1 MRLLIFSILFFLIAI
16 AAKSQDTIWFL
27 SGERL
32 ITSNYTLKT
41 EDGMFTYMKGKKE
54 RKVGLEYVF
63 SIHEKNG
70 YEKVFYEPTSID
82 NTPFSVEQMR
92 SFIKGE
98 FEASEHYKATGACIA
113 GFTAGVSGIYF
124 FPLINAPVFWSPV
137 LPTGTSAVIG
147 SMNISDKNIIKKF
160 PQYADDEYFK
170 SGYSEIVKQKRIS
183 HSIVGGVI
191 GLAVGIASALIINSK

>member
-1 MRLLIFSILFFLIAI
+1 MRFLIFLILFFLIEI
-16 AAKSQDTIWFL
+16 ACKAQDTIWFL

-41 EDGMFTYMKGKKE
+41 EDGMLTYFKGKKE
-54 RKVGLEYVF
+54 KKVGLEYVF
-63 SIHEKNG
+63 SVHEKNG
-70 YEKVFYEPTSID
+70 YEKVFYEPTSIE

-98 FEASEHYKATGACIA
+98 FEASEHYKATGATII
-113 GFTAGVSGIYF
+113 GVTAGIGGIYL
-124 FPLINAPVFWSPV
+124 FPILKARVFWSPV
-137 LPTGTSAVIG
+137 LPTGTSAIIG
-147 SMNISDKNIIKKF
+147 STNICEKKIIKKF
-160 PQYADDEYFK
+160 PQYTNDEYFI

-191 GLAVGIASALIINSK
+191 GLAVGVASALIIKP

>member
-1 MRLLIFSILFFLIAI
+1 MRFLIFLILFFLIEI
-16 AAKSQDTIWFL
+16 ACKAQDTIWFL

-41 EDGMFTYMKGKKE
+41 EDGMLTYFKGKKE
-54 RKVGLEYVF
+54 KKVGLEYVF
-63 SIHEKNG
+63 SVHEKNG
-70 YEKVFYEPTSID
+70 YEKVFYEPTSIE

-98 FEASEHYKATGACIA
+98 FEASEHYKATGATII
-113 GFTAGVSGIYF
+113 GVTAGIGGIYL
-124 FPLINAPVFWSPV
+124 FPILKATVFWSPV
-137 LPTGTSAVIG
+137 LPTGTSAIIG
-147 SMNISDKNIIKKF
+147 STNICEKKIIKKF
-160 PQYADDEYFK
+160 PQYTNDEYFI

-191 GLAVGIASALIINSK
+191 GLAVGVASALIIKP

>member
-1 MRLLIFSILFFLIAI
+1 MRFLIFLILFFLIGITCKA
-16 AAKSQDTIWFL
+16 QDTIWFL

-41 EDGMFTYMKGKKE
+41 EDGLLTYFKGKKE
-54 RKVGLEYVF
+54 KKVGLEYVF
-63 SIHEKNG
+63 SVHEKNG
-70 YEKVFYEPTSID
+70 YEKVFYEPTSIE

-98 FEASEHYKATGACIA
+98 FEASEHYKATGATII
-113 GFTAGVSGIYF
+113 GVTAGIGGIYL
-124 FPLINAPVFWSPV
+124 FPILNAPVFWSPV
-137 LPTGTSAVIG
+137 LPTGTSAIIG
-147 SMNISDKNIIKKF
+147 STNICEKKIIKKF
-160 PQYADDEYFK
+160 PQYTNDEYFI

-191 GLAVGIASALIINSK
+191 GLAVGVVSALIIKP